1 MQKAFV
7 RHTADLV
14 DAAMDVRNRSA
25 PLCMDQDIYA
35 DLAVANPTLFEWFT
49 TSGDGYGW
57 GWKDAKLLT
66 EPAPLSGSA
75 ADIACLRIAAV
86 TPSVSSECVQILGK
100 LGADA

>member
-57 GWKDAKLLT
+57 GWKDGEKRNEHRDEMARFLIAK
-66 EPAPLSGSA
+66 
-75 ADIACLRIAAV
+75 
-86 TPSVSSECVQILGK
+86 SEEDKILGFTHFK
-100 LGADA
+100 WISFF